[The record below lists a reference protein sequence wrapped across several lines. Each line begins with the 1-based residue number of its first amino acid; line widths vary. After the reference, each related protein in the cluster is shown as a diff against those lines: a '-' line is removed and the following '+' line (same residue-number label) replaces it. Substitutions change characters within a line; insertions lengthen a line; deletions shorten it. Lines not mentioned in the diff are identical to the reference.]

1 MQDTKFPV
9 LVTGIGGGGHGEQIL
24 KALRL
29 GELDYF
35 IVGADANAQC
45 ANRHEVDHFE
55 VLPLARDPNYLERV
69 ISLAQRFNCRVV
81 FHGSEAEMM
90 VFSHARERLSEK
102 GIYVPVN
109 PPSVMN
115 ICQDKARTT
124 EFLAAQGIKVPAF
137 REIRSIADCADYD
150 VFPAVIKP
158 CAGGGSASVFI
169 VQTKDELTL
178 FSEYL
183 LRIYDRF
190 VIQEYVGTPEQ
201 EYTVGVL
208 FGADGEFINSIA
220 IKRVINNALTI
231 RASVPNR
238 SGRQDLGDRLVIST
252 GISQGHVAEWKE
264 IRSQCEKIARLLQPR
279 APINIQCRFVAGE
292 VIPFEINPRFS
303 GTTSLRALAGYNES
317 DVLVRRDVLGMRI
330 EPNFRYRDVLILR
343 GLKENVITLKDRNSL
358 P

>member
-29 GELDYF
+29 GELKYF

-45 ANRHEVDHFE
+45 ANRHNVDYFGI
-55 VLPLARDPNYLERV
+55 LPLARDPNYLEQV
-69 ISLAQRFNCRVV
+69 ISLAARFNCRAI

-90 VFSHARERLSEK
+90 IFSYARERLSEN

-109 PPSVMN
+109 PPAVMN

-137 REIRSIADCADYD
+137 REIKSIEECADYD

-158 CAGGGSASVFI
+158 CTGGGSANVFI
-169 VQTKDELTL
+169 VQSKDELAL

-208 FGADGEFINSIA
+208 FGSDGEFINSIA

-231 RASVPNR
+231 RTSVPNR
-238 SGRQDLGDRLVIST
+238 SGPESLGI
-252 GISQGHVAEWKE
+252 
-264 IRSQCEKIARLLQPR
+264 
-279 APINIQCRFVAGE
+279 
-292 VIPFEINPRFS
+292 
-303 GTTSLRALAGYNES
+303 
-317 DVLVRRDVLGMRI
+317 
-330 EPNFRYRDVLILR
+330 
-343 GLKENVITLKDRNSL
+343 GL
-358 P
+358 

>member
-1 MQDTKFPV
+1 MQNTKIPV
-9 LVTGIGGGGHGEQIL
+9 LITGIGGGGHGEQIL
-24 KALRL
+24 KALRI
-29 GELDYF
+29 GELKYF
-35 IVGADANAQC
+35 IVGADANAHC
-45 ANRHEVDHFE
+45 ANRHKVDYFE
-55 VLPLARDPNYLERV
+55 ILPLARDPNYLEQV
-69 ISLAQRFNCRVV
+69 ISLAKRFNCRAI

-90 VFSHARERLSEK
+90 VFSYARERLSEN

-109 PPSVMN
+109 PPAVMN

-124 EFLAAQGIKVPAF
+124 EFLATRGIKVPLY
-137 REIRSIADCADYD
+137 REIKSIADCAGYD

-158 CAGGGSASVFI
+158 CTGGGSANVFI
-169 VQTKDELTL
+169 VQSKDELAF

-231 RASVPNR
+231 RTSVPNR
-238 SGRQDLGDRLVIST
+238 TGRRDLGDRLVIST
-252 GISQGHVAEWKE
+252 GISQGHVSEWKE
-264 IRSQCEKIARLLQPR
+264 IRNQCEEIARLLQPR
-279 APINIQCRFVAGE
+279 APINIQCRFVADE

-303 GTTSLRALAGYNES
+303 GTTSLRALAGYNEP
-317 DVLVRRDVLGMRI
+317 DVLVRRDVLGERI
-330 EPNFRYRDVLILR
+330 EPNFPYRDVLILR
-343 GLKENVITLKDRNSL
+343 GLKENVVTMEDRNS
-358 P
+358 